1 MLHINPEQLIC
12 QNSNPQ
18 YINPLTKRPP
28 LNQCSINGHLMSAY
42 RQKTGTA
49 WAFTPFLIY
58 LQPTNKSNYELT
70 PGKYTD
76 C

>member
-1 MLHINPEQLIC
+1 
-12 QNSNPQ
+12 
-18 YINPLTKRPP
+18 
-28 LNQCSINGHLMSAY
+28 MSAY
-42 RQKTGTA
+42 RQKIGTA

>member
-1 MLHINPEQLIC
+1 
-12 QNSNPQ
+12 
-18 YINPLTKRPP
+18 
-28 LNQCSINGHLMSAY
+28 MSAY

-49 WAFTPFLIY
+49 WAFTSFLIY
-58 LQPTNKSNYELT
+58 LQPTKKSNYELT

>member
-28 LNQCSINGHLMSAY
+28 LNSVHKRTPYVCLQTKI
-42 RQKTGTA
+42 GTA